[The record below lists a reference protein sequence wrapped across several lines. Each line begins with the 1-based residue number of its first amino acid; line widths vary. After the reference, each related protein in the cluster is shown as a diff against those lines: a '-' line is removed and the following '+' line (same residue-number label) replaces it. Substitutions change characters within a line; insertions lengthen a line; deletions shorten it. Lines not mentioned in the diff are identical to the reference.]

1 MKKILSILM
10 SATLSLSMTAPMI
23 SVAEDT
29 EITTP
34 DVSEPIPPEELPYF
48 VSGSGDSVS
57 FDGDQNYDYII
68 STNSK
73 FSTERKGSFT
83 TFTPEENG
91 EFIVSRIWLENA
103 VIYYPVKV
111 LYDLM
116 EGIKVPD
123 ENGYITEEC
132 NYFYPHIQN
141 FEVTYTK
148 DTGIQVEFLGEKSYT
163 NNASYIASGKM
174 GYCPKFTEM
183 PTDAVLD
190 YTEYYTLASC
200 NLLGSDNG
208 GFFMYFDYAR
218 NDKKDKSLFCIDTGY
233 AEHEEDYIP
242 VSVSGNAEITS
253 VRHGGSWIDGNL
265 ETATCDEVSYVII
278 EPTGDGLAEV
288 HSFILNPNSAT
299 VLTVKNGQF
308 LTERNSLGCEPLE
321 TGDLNMDY
329 RISIADA
336 VVFQKYILGSLKLT
350 DGQKYIADMN
360 DDGSVD
366 IFDMVLIRKK
376 VISNLPI
383 ID

>member
-1 MKKILSILM
+1 MKKILSVLM
-10 SATLSLSMTAPMI
+10 SATLSLSMTVPII
-23 SVAEDT
+23 SVAED
-29 EITTP
+29 IDLTP
-34 DVSEPIPPEELPYF
+34 PDLSEPIPPEALPYS
-48 VSGSGDSVS
+48 VSETGDSVS
-57 FDGDQNYDYII
+57 FDGNQDYDYII
-68 STNSK
+68 NTNSK
-73 FSTERKGSFT
+73 FSTEREDSVTKFI
-83 TFTPEENG
+83 PEENG
-91 EFIVSRIWLENA
+91 RFIVSRLWLDEQ
-103 VIYYPVKV
+103 IIDYPVEV
-111 LYDLM
+111 CYDLL
-116 EGIKVPD
+116 PD
-123 ENGYITEEC
+123 IAVNAGYVTGHC
-132 NYFYPHIQN
+132 HYFYPHIQN

-148 DTGIQVEFLGEKSYT
+148 DTGIQVEFLGESIFA
-163 NNASYIASGKM
+163 NNMTIEKISSGAM
-174 GYCPKFTEM
+174 GICYDYTEM
-183 PTDAVLD
+183 TTDAVFD
-190 YTEYYTLASC
+190 YTSYYTLASC
-200 NLLGSDNG
+200 KLLGSDNG
-208 GFFMYFDYAR
+208 GFFMYFDYALD
-218 NDKKDKSLFCIDTGY
+218 NKKDRSLFCVDTGY
-233 AEHEEDYIP
+233 YEYEEDYIP

-265 ETATCDEVSYVII
+265 EIATCDEVSYVII

-299 VLTVKNGQF
+299 VLTVENGQF

>member
-23 SVAEDT
+23 SVAEDA

-48 VSGSGDSVS
+48 ISGSGDSVS

-103 VIYYPVKV
+103 IIYYPVKV

-163 NNASYIASGKM
+163 NNASYIASGEM
-174 GYCPKFTEM
+174 G
-183 PTDAVLD
+183 
-190 YTEYYTLASC
+190 
-200 NLLGSDNG
+200 
-208 GFFMYFDYAR
+208 
-218 NDKKDKSLFCIDTGY
+218 
-233 AEHEEDYIP
+233 
-242 VSVSGNAEITS
+242 
-253 VRHGGSWIDGNL
+253 
-265 ETATCDEVSYVII
+265 
-278 EPTGDGLAEV
+278 
-288 HSFILNPNSAT
+288 
-299 VLTVKNGQF
+299 
-308 LTERNSLGCEPLE
+308 
-321 TGDLNMDY
+321 
-329 RISIADA
+329 
-336 VVFQKYILGSLKLT
+336 
-350 DGQKYIADMN
+350 
-360 DDGSVD
+360 
-366 IFDMVLIRKK
+366 
-376 VISNLPI
+376 
-383 ID
+383 

>member
-23 SVAEDT
+23 SVAEDA

-48 VSGSGDSVS
+48 ISGSGDSVS

-91 EFIVSRIWLENA
+91 EFIVSRLWLDEQ
-103 VIYYPVKV
+103 IIE
-111 LYDLM
+111 YDMDYDVAMQMGTDNLS
-116 EGIKVPD
+116 
-123 ENGYITEEC
+123 THC
-132 NYFYPHIQN
+132 HYFYPHIQN

-148 DTGIQVEFLGEKSYT
+148 DTGVQVEFLGESVFSNDMTIEKIT
-163 NNASYIASGKM
+163 SGAM
-174 GYCPKFTEM
+174 GICYNFTEM
-183 PTDAVLD
+183 PTDAVFD
-190 YTEYYTLASC
+190 YTSYYTLASC
-200 NLLGSDNG
+200 KLLGSDNG